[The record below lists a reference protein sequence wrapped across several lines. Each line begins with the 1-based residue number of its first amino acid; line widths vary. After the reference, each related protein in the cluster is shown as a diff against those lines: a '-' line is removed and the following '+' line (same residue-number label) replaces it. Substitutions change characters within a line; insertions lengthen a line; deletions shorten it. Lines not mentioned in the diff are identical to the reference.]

1 MKKIMFLFV
10 AVAAMASSCTQSDV
24 IGLSS
29 DENVEI
35 RVSTGIASAV
45 SSSTR
50 AVVDGMINSGFA
62 TDLDVAFV
70 RADQGTTD
78 AYTTYGA
85 TALEGLVAHTGKTLS
100 FTPAEYYLANGKS
113 TKLIGWYP
121 RRTGVNY
128 TQASREVT
136 FGEIDGKTD
145 MMATVLYEGSKGA
158 KIQSIA
164 FNHLLTQF
172 SIKVYAP
179 DAATQA
185 LWGTVTS
192 IKIADKKQTCTIT
205 LPAATENAGVAV
217 TPAFTGTAD
226 LDLVK
231 SQPTAPG
238 TAISYPL
245 TLGVGAAANAAQ
257 AGYAMFAPQT
267 AGNVVLKIDLSVG
280 GTQTV
285 NVPVPATPTGGFLH
299 GSAYEITLKFTSSAI
314 TPTVSV
320 VDWVNVTTT
329 PEVEI

>member
-50 AVVDGMINSGFA
+50 AVVDGMINSGFT

-85 TALEGLVAHTGKTLS
+85 TALEGLVAHAAKTLA
-100 FTPAEYYLANGKS
+100 FTPAEYYLANGKK

-145 MMATVLYEGSKGA
+145 MMATVLYEGSKGT

-205 LPAATENAGVAV
+205 LPEATESAGVAV

-231 SQPTAPG
+231 AGPTTPT
-238 TAISYPL
+238 TAITYPL
-245 TLGVGAAANAAQ
+245 TLGVGSTNAAM

-267 AGNVVLKIDLSVG
+267 AGNVVLKIELSVG

-285 NVPVPATPTGGFLH
+285 NVPVPTTPTGGFLH